1 MLPFLLA
8 SAFFGIML
16 GNLMRQREDA
26 FIYIVFTSVVFLF
39 LSGLTWPRFAMPG
52 LWHALAGAIPAT
64 WGVEGFIRIN
74 SNGATL
80 AESSEPFLWLWGL
93 AAAYLAACY
102 AIARITARGRRANRS
117 H

>member
-1 MLPFLLA
+1 
-8 SAFFGIML
+8 
-16 GNLMRQREDA
+16 
-26 FIYIVFTSVVFLF
+26 
-39 LSGLTWPRFAMPG
+39 MPG